1 MRTFSLLCIQ
11 IRSFKNFLFL
21 FYRITARTFHLQVA
35 AGIIESYI
43 FLGGTTFLNMH
54 ASSVAELIDVV
65 VGNVNNRGLLSFLPI
80 VEFLVQVFS
89 SLFSNLYFEQKKF
102 CLLVAIIDLLGAS
115 DKFIVN
121 TSMACLSLGPL
132 IVLRC
137 YSSMIW
143 NQLLPPW
150 SHAYEYIC
158 LEVCAPPLL
167 FSFLPFFF
175 PFPFSVTSFLFFL
188 FLLLSLPFS
197 ISNNSG
203 LGSLRTR
210 QQGLVN
216 QHSRLSWVALSYVV
230 YKGRPGAWLRTRSG
244 EVWIFG
250 WFDSHLSVRLLVVS
264 SACQL

>member
-35 AGIIESYI
+35 ASIIESYI
-43 FLGGTTFLNMH
+43 ILGGTTFWNMH

-102 CLLVAIIDLLGAS
+102 CLLVSIIDLLGAS

-132 IVLRC
+132 IVLC
-137 YSSMIW
+137 SYSSMIW
-143 NQLLPPW
+143 NQLLPPLGHMHMNISVW
-150 SHAYEYIC
+150 KFVYLLFYSPSFHFFSLSLSLLC
-158 LEVCAPPLL
+158 HFLSL
-167 FSFLPFFF
+167 FSFPSLIPSFF
-175 PFPFSVTSFLFFL
+175 PFKQ
-188 FLLLSLPFS
+188 
-197 ISNNSG
+197 
-203 LGSLRTR
+203 LRTWE
-210 QQGLVN
+210 
-216 QHSRLSWVALSYVV
+216 S
-230 YKGRPGAWLRTRSG
+230 
-244 EVWIFG
+244 
-250 WFDSHLSVRLLVVS
+250 
-264 SACQL
+264 